1 MIPDV
6 LIGLGLGIVTG
17 VVFFGGLQWTLSSLP
32 RVRRPVLLASASFL
46 VRSAFVVILFL
57 VVSDGSLP
65 RILSA
70 MLAMLAVRTAMVAVA
85 RRSLDPAKETS
96 WT

>member
-1 MIPDV
+1 MIQDV

-17 VVFFGGLQWTLSSLP
+17 VVFFGGLQWTMASLP

-46 VRSAFVVILFL
+46 ARSAFVVILFL

>member
-1 MIPDV
+1 MIQDV

-17 VVFFGGLQWTLSSLP
+17 VVFFGGLQWTLASLP
-32 RVRRPVLLASASFL
+32 GVRRPVLLASASFL
-46 VRSAFVVILFL
+46 VRSAFVVILVVL
-57 VVSDGSLP
+57 VSDGSLA

-70 MLAMLAVRTAMVAVA
+70 MLAMLAVRTAMVAFA
-85 RRSLDPAKETS
+85 RRSLDPEKETS

>member
-1 MIPDV
+1 MIQDV

-17 VVFFGGLQWTLSSLP
+17 VVFFGGLHWTLSSLP

-85 RRSLDPAKETS
+85 RRSPDPAKETS